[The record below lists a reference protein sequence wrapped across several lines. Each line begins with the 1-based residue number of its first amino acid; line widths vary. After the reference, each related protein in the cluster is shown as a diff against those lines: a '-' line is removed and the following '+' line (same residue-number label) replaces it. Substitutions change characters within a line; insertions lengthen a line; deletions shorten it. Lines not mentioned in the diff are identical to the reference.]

1 VLKLTF
7 ISKFF
12 RDLFPSFLDK
22 ECTITQFG
30 HRRNE
35 KNTLSIKKM
44 LGKFM
49 SWKNSCIRFS
59 TCERLGMLR
68 SLIEH
73 GSVVMKCIPKPKFV
87 LGPCTASQTIE
98 GIFFFFEQG
107 ILLCVNTILS
117 TTSFIDCVPVF
128 MGACKTWSHRVCV
141 CPKRLSLCHAWFFC
155 AANCAYFCYAENP
168 PRQLHDIRVL
178 VFCPTSCHCDMT
190 LMW

>member
-1 VLKLTF
+1 MLKLTF

-68 SLIEH
+68 SLIEY
-73 GSVVMKCIPKPKFV
+73 GSVFIKCIPKPKFV

-98 GIFFFFEQG
+98 SIFFFSNKEFCYVCMQSYQPQV
-107 ILLCVNTILS
+107 LLIVCLYLWVYVKLEAT
-117 TTSFIDCVPVF
+117 
-128 MGACKTWSHRVCV
+128 GCV
-141 CPKRLSLCHAWFFC
+141 CAL
-155 AANCAYFCYAENP
+155 N
-168 PRQLHDIRVL
+168 D
-178 VFCPTSCHCDMT
+178 
-190 LMW
+190 